1 MAGIRFSYANGGLA
15 LRLFLVLSRSN
26 RQRESHGC
34 SHIVRAGRVSIYIF
48 ISRCMNL
55 VVWLL
60 DSHRQAAKKGLLAY

>member
-1 MAGIRFSYANGGLA
+1 MAAHTL
-15 LRLFLVLSRSN
+15 LE
-26 RQRESHGC
+26 REGF
-34 SHIVRAGRVSIYIF
+34 RF